1 MTVQTYPDPVK
12 LSEAAALLF
21 KRKATEAVKKR
32 GRFTVALSGGSSP
45 QRLSELLASDRFRSE
60 IPWKDVIIFWGDE
73 RFVPPDDPQS
83 NARMARE
90 CLLDHVPVPSD
101 QIHPI
106 PTGGSPETAAKQY
119 GDSLASVWNQSPLPR
134 FDFVLLGLGE
144 NGHTAS
150 LFPETEVLNE
160 QKKWVAPVFLEE
172 QQQYRITLTAPL
184 LNNAR
189 CVMFLVFG
197 HSKAQVLH
205 NVLEGPSQPSKLP
218 AQLIDPA
225 AGKLYWL
232 LDEAAA
238 SGLVHHN

>member
-1 MTVQTYPDPVK
+1 AQRDW
-12 LSEAAALLF
+12 
-21 KRKATEAVKKR
+21 
-32 GRFTVALSGGSSP
+32 SS
-45 QRLSELLASDRFRSE
+45 
-60 IPWKDVIIFWGDE
+60 DVCSADLGD
-73 RFVPPDDPQS
+73 
-83 NARMARE
+83 
-90 CLLDHVPVPSD
+90 
-101 QIHPI
+101 
-106 PTGGSPETAAKQY
+106 T
-119 GDSLASVWNQSPLPR
+119 LASVWNQSPLPR
-134 FDFVLLGLGE
+134 FDLILLGLGG

-205 NVLEGPSQPSKLP
+205 NVLERPSQPSKLT

-225 AGKLYWL
+225 AGILYSL